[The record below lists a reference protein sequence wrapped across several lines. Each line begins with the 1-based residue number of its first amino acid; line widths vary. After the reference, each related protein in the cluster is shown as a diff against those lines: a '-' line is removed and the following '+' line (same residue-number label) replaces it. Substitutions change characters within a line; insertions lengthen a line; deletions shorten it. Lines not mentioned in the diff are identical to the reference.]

1 MGLNSIEESKI
12 KKNALIKGSSTIVE
26 SLRLGQSQSVPAPN
40 GGGDGVPQ
48 QSRGLPLKRNKNAK
62 IDKIS
67 LDAQI
72 QCMRDERD
80 INITEMETTS
90 VVKNFEYPLKWDNSH
105 KGWTFMPRRG
115 IQGPVK
121 REDPHRDISEGPHK
135 ACNLS
140 RSPLNG
146 EIDYLP
152 RPLSKVGSDEV
163 PRSAGSLSKAERGFT
178 SQKWSE
184 ELIKAE
190 DLQGGTSLQGDS
202 KKRGMLFY
210 SERSS
215 PNFLNRVESAPF
227 CGMPFGRSGTK
238 YLSEST
244 EQINLGPLRGPL

>member
-1 MGLNSIEESKI
+1 
-12 KKNALIKGSSTIVE
+12 
-26 SLRLGQSQSVPAPN
+26 
-40 GGGDGVPQ
+40 
-48 QSRGLPLKRNKNAK
+48 
-62 IDKIS
+62 
-67 LDAQI
+67 
-72 QCMRDERD
+72 
-80 INITEMETTS
+80 
-90 VVKNFEYPLKWDNSH
+90 
-105 KGWTFMPRRG
+105 MPSRG

-121 REDPHRDISEGPHK
+121 REDSHRDISLSALLRDPAPRGEGPRK
-135 ACNLS
+135 AWNLS

-163 PRSAGSLSKAERGFT
+163 PRGAGSLSKAERGLT

-190 DLQGGTSLQGDS
+190 DLQGGSSLQGDS

-210 SERSS
+210 SERST
-215 PNFLNRVESAPF
+215 PNLLNRVESAPF